1 MVSSSE
7 EWVFEHIQ
15 QLDYAELNS
24 VVKTI
29 EIAPNDMNN
38 VLTKISLLRVVL
50 RFLSSVDIETNESF
64 NIFKDM
70 ETFIH
75 NNYKMTPTSSPNY
88 QESFDNLV
96 TEVKK
101 IKQKNI

>member
-1 MVSSSE
+1 
-7 EWVFEHIQ
+7 
-15 QLDYAELNS
+15 
-24 VVKTI
+24 
-29 EIAPNDMNN
+29 
-38 VLTKISLLRVVL
+38 
-50 RFLSSVDIETNESF
+50 
-64 NIFKDM
+64 M

>member
-1 MVSSSE
+1 M
-7 EWVFEHIQ
+7 
-15 QLDYAELNS
+15 
-24 VVKTI
+24 VKTI
-29 EIAPNDMNN
+29 GIVPNDINN
-38 VLTKISLLRVVL
+38 AVTEIWLLKVII
-50 RFLSSVDIETNESF
+50 RFLSSADIETNESF